1 MSETMHRDYLVWH
14 DGPNKGI
21 KGMMC
26 PWCGAEQTEGYYDM
40 DFDAENIH
48 VRYSCLECGM
58 DYVETYKY
66 EGTYH
71 FTYEEEA

>member
-1 MSETMHRDYLVWH
+1 VSETVHKDYLVWH
-14 DGPNKGI
+14 DGLNKGV

-26 PWCGAEQTEGYYDM
+26 PWCGAESDGYRDLE
-40 DFDAENIH
+40 FDSDSIH
-48 VRYSCLECGM
+48 VRYTCPKCSEE
-58 DYVETYKY
+58 YVETYKY